1 MDKLLINGNQLY
13 YNGDFDPEGLIIAH
27 KLSNVMK
34 CDKIIVMDDGKVI
47 EFDEPKKLYENNNS
61 MFRQLCNSSD
71 VII

>member
-1 MDKLLINGNQLY
+1 
-13 YNGDFDPEGLIIAH
+13 
-27 KLSNVMK
+27 MK
-34 CDKIIVMDDGKVI
+34 CDKIIVMDNAKVI